1 MTALLA
7 WFERFQRR
15 HSAVAFPLATSKRFG
30 EHRGATLAAT
40 ISYYA
45 FFSVFPL
52 MLAFVTILGIVL
64 DDNPDLRD
72 DLVEGALGQ
81 IPVIGSQIADVQQP
95 LTGSTLVLVFG
106 IATAVW
112 AGSAAVTALQVALDE
127 IWDVPEHTRPN
138 TLVKRLRS
146 LGFLV
151 VLGLGIAASTLF
163 ATLTSLVD
171 FGPLTGAIGFL
182 GSAAVNVLLLLGMFL
197 VLPTVRRPLRGLLV
211 GAVPGGIILAV
222 LLQFGRIVFKALE
235 GASDT
240 YGTFAVVI
248 GLLGWFHL
256 VSRVVLM
263 SAMLNDVVVNHL
275 WPRSVTTAAE
285 PMDADRKAALLD
297 MHRIRRDPRFGF
309 ALSIGDDEIGT
320 ERTPA
325 SVDHLDDEED
335 GDEGDLAT
343 AAVSRPR

>member
-1 MTALLA
+1 M
-7 WFERFQRR
+7 
-15 HSAVAFPLATSKRFG
+15 
-30 EHRGATLAAT
+30 
-40 ISYYA
+40 
-45 FFSVFPL
+45 
-52 MLAFVTILGIVL
+52 
-64 DDNPDLRD
+64 
-72 DLVEGALGQ
+72 
-81 IPVIGSQIADVQQP
+81 
-95 LTGSTLVLVFG
+95 
-106 IATAVW
+106 
-112 AGSAAVTALQVALDE
+112 
-127 IWDVPEHTRPN
+127 
-138 TLVKRLRS
+138 
-146 LGFLV
+146 
-151 VLGLGIAASTLF
+151 
-163 ATLTSLVD
+163 
-171 FGPLTGAIGFL
+171 
-182 GSAAVNVLLLLGMFL
+182 
-197 VLPTVRRPLRGLLV
+197 LPTVRRPLRGLLV

-275 WPRSVTTAAE
+275 WPRSVTTSAE

-335 GDEGDLAT
+335 GDGGDVEA